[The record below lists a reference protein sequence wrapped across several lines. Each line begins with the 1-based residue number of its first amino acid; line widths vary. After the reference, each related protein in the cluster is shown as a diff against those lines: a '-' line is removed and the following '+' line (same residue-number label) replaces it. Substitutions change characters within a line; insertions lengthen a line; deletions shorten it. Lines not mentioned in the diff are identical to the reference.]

1 AEGPP
6 RRLGVQ
12 PRRTGRGR
20 PRPRGWQGL
29 HEVERRQVRLPL
41 AERAP
46 ALLRAGRCRVHRGGR
61 GGLAVRPKAG
71 RRLRNPDQL
80 DPFHLGA
87 EVALR
92 PRPMPICFLLLAF
105 VGAAPVPAAVPEGTA
120 RPLAEVVQ
128 AARKARASGD
138 WDNARRLYLEALRQ
152 DPRSGVIA
160 LELGETCL
168 DAGDPA
174 VAEPAL
180 SRLAAAAPDRPAPR
194 RALARAL
201 LAQGRPQ
208 PALEQARAAAALDPK
223 NVDGMT
229 LLGFTLVATREPE
242 DAVAVFRSALARR
255 PRDRDARGGLA
266 MAYSALSDPRATKLF
281 EAVLAEKPEPRYYW
295 QYAEYLWRSR
305 DVDRGNAQMEKALE
319 VSRGDGVLL
328 EAYGMQLFEQAR
340 FPDAVRRLKDA
351 RRAGRDDYD
360 LIYTLGSAELENSN
374 FEEAERILRE
384 AIAAAPDR
392 PVARHRLGVVLIL
405 AGKPEEA
412 RQELLRA
419 VETDPSGAVR
429 LDLARAE

>member
-1 AEGPP
+1 
-6 RRLGVQ
+6 
-12 PRRTGRGR
+12 
-20 PRPRGWQGL
+20 
-29 HEVERRQVRLPL
+29 
-41 AERAP
+41 
-46 ALLRAGRCRVHRGGR
+46 
-61 GGLAVRPKAG
+61 
-71 RRLRNPDQL
+71 L
-80 DPFHLGA
+80 DPFDLRA
-87 EVALR
+87 EIALR

-152 DPRSGVIA
+152 DPRRGVIA

-174 VAEPAL
+174 VAEQVL

-360 LIYTLGSAELENSN
+360 LIYTLGSAELENGN

-412 RQELLRA
+412 RQELLRG

-429 LDLARAE
+429 LDLARAEEALGNLDEAERGYRKALEASPDLSRARYLLALLLGKRGKSEESRREMALYQAPY